1 MRTYVHTYIR
11 TCVHTYVRTYI
22 LLHFHARWGR
32 RWAAEGER
40 GRGRRRKE
48 REVRGRPLTQ
58 AARRAGAR
66 RKHMNKRAKCAGKRS
81 EAGLQAEPQELA
93 LGVLGA
99 LEGVL
104 LEGVLH
110 QEGGIDAR
118 PRSASSSILNSTF
131 ARSPSGSRVS
141 SATSAQA
148 PHAAST
154 SSHLFNTSEAAASRA

>member
-1 MRTYVHTYIR
+1 M
-11 TCVHTYVRTYI
+11 
-22 LLHFHARWGR
+22 
-32 RWAAEGER
+32 
-40 GRGRRRKE
+40 GRGGRE
-48 REVRGRPLTQ
+48 REREEKKGEGVRGRPLTQ

-66 RKHMNKRAKCAGKRS
+66 RKHMNKHTKCAGKRS

-93 LGVLGA
+93 LGVLGV

-104 LEGVLH
+104 LEGDLH
-110 QEGGIDAR
+110 QEGGLEAR

-154 SSHLFNTSEAAASRA
+154 SSHLFSAREAAASRA